1 MTTQKS
7 FKRRVRARMAKTGE
21 SYTAARRHLLPEQEP
36 AAPDSATSTTSSTDT
51 ARRAVHIN
59 NDESIRRNTGR
70 GWAEWFALLDEWGA
84 RDRSHT
90 EIARWI
96 GEQHN
101 VSGWWAQSITV
112 GYEQERGLRQPGQQ
126 CDGYFAANASKTIA
140 APLAVA
146 YAAIADAGQRG
157 QWLGDTLT
165 PHGKSR
171 ENKVF
176 RAVLDGEPGKVE
188 FLFTAKGEAKTQVA
202 VSHTKLTDAD
212 TAAKLKQR
220 WRERLAELKAALE
233 G

>member
-21 SYTAARRHLLPEQEP
+21 SYTTARRHLLPDEP
-36 AAPDSATSTTSSTDT
+36 AASSRATSSTST
-51 ARRAVHIN
+51 ARRATEIN

-70 GWAEWFALLDEWGA
+70 GWDEWFAVLDEWGA

-90 EIARWI
+90 EIARWV
-96 GEQHN
+96 GEQHD

-126 CDGYFAANASKTIA
+126 CDGYFAASASKTVA
-140 APLAVA
+140 VPLAVA
-146 YAAIADAGQRG
+146 YAAVADAEQRG
-157 QWLGDTLT
+157 QWLGGTLT
-165 PHGKSR
+165 PQGKSR

-188 FLFTAKGEAKTQVA
+188 FSFIAKGDAKTQVTA
-202 VSHTKLTDAD
+202 SHTKLADAE

-220 WRERLAELKAALE
+220 WRERLTELKSALE
-233 G
+233 S